1 MAFAPMIER
10 LGATGNIQAAQN
22 APSAATDGYETK
34 AHRFVNV
41 SVHVTVGTSVDVQI
55 YLYTG
60 QAWVLYTD
68 VPTTTVTSANGGG
81 VFQLELRG
89 YPRIAVRVT
98 NLVGAGATANVF
110 ADGVTY

>member
-68 VPTTTVTSANGGG
+68 VPTTTVTAANGGG

-89 YPRIAVRVT
+89 YPRIAVRIT

>member
-10 LGATGNIQAAQN
+10 LGATGSIQAAQA

-34 AHRFVNV
+34 AHRYVNV

-68 VPTTTVTSANGGG
+68 VPTTTVTAANGGG

-98 NLVGAGATANVF
+98 NLVGGATANVF

>member
-10 LGATGNIQAAQN
+10 LGATGNIQAAQA

-34 AHRFVNV
+34 AHRYVNV
-41 SVHVTVGTSVDVQI
+41 SVHVTVGTSVDVQV

-68 VPTTTVTSANGGG
+68 VPTTTVTAANGGG
-81 VFQLELRG
+81 VFQLEMRG

-98 NLVGAGATANVF
+98 NLIGAGATANVF

>member
-10 LGATGNIQAAQN
+10 LGATGNIQAAQG

-34 AHRFVNV
+34 AHRFANV
-41 SVHVTVGTSVDVQI
+41 SVHVTVGTSVDVQV

-81 VFQLELRG
+81 VLQLELRG

-98 NLVGAGATANVF
+98 NLIGAGATANVF

>member
-1 MAFAPMIER
+1 MAVAAMLDR

-41 SVHVTVGTSVDVQI
+41 SVHVTVGTSVDVQV

-89 YPRIAVRVT
+89 YPRIAIRVT
-98 NLVGAGATANVF
+98 NLIGAGCTANVF

>member
-1 MAFAPMIER
+1 MALGSKLDRI
-10 LGATGNIQAAQN
+10 GATGSIQAAQA

-34 AHRFVNV
+34 NHRYVNV
-41 SVHVTVGTSVDVQI
+41 SVHVTAGTSADVQI

-60 QAWVLYTD
+60 SGWVLYTD
-68 VPTTTVTSANGGG
+68 VPTTTVTTAGGI
-81 VFQLELRG
+81 FQLEIRG

-98 NLVGAGATANVF
+98 NLVGVGCNVNVL